1 MAELWSNLLVAAD
14 IDGNLDG
21 RLKWMSSWL
30 WFITTPSR
38 MWFLLMIKGGMCLS
52 VSLRGLQPAN
62 IHSPILRWL
71 TLTSTKPWPWLYLF
85 LFVWPQCRTDVTILL
100 YHPSD
105 MESNLVVCPLQTKL
119 DLCLLPWEA
128 QREVGKFPHTIP
140 LLLQEGSWDELFS
153 CRSTL
158 STSCLTFQASVSE

>member
-85 LFVWPQCRTDVTILL
+85 LFVWPHCWTDVTILL

-105 MESNLVVCPLQTKL
+105 MESNFGCMSSTDQTGLMSSTVGSSARSWKIPTHNPSPITGRQLRWTLQL
-119 DLCLLPWEA
+119 
-128 QREVGKFPHTIP
+128 
-140 LLLQEGSWDELFS
+140 
-153 CRSTL
+153 
-158 STSCLTFQASVSE
+158 